1 MSKNTVNKYAADRK
15 TKNLPYH
22 IVTFVV
28 APGIPGDELNSLE
41 ADWRKDQ
48 TITVNYD
55 VYVKQLG
62 FYGNSTNKPVITAP
76 GIPVSELKA
85 LKRRIKHC
93 IKHPKD
99 NVIFTNFD
107 VTVQVV

>member
-1 MSKNTVNKYAADRK
+1 MAKQVIAKEKAKNM
-15 TKNLPYH
+15 PYH
-22 IVTFVV
+22 LVTFVI
-28 APGIPGDELNSLE
+28 APGIPGDELDSLE
-41 ADWRKDQ
+41 ADWRKNQ

-62 FYGNSTNKPVITAP
+62 FYGNSTQKPLVTAP
-76 GIPVSELKA
+76 GIPLSELKA

-93 IKHPKD
+93 IKHQKD